1 MDHRNALC
9 RAGTG
14 VCRYPATKRVRN
26 NHRFERLV
34 EDFRSGTETAAAQS
48 LAHRRSA
55 IESMRWFERIAGKL
69 RHARRLQ
76 HSRWLWDRARPPYV
90 WLLKHVLARRGLE
103 RRINGTDV

>member
-1 MDHRNALC
+1 
-9 RAGTG
+9 
-14 VCRYPATKRVRN
+14 
-26 NHRFERLV
+26 
-34 EDFRSGTETAAAQS
+34 
-48 LAHRRSA
+48 
-55 IESMRWFERIAGKL
+55 MRWFERIAGKL